1 MYFLKKGRKAVIT
14 VQKVGML
21 NESTLHREIIRY
33 CYTPGDILE
42 FPVKGY
48 FADIYRKGVLIEV
61 QLGQFSSMKDK
72 LKDLLCEYRIKV
84 VYPIVLCKYIE
95 KRSTNGKVISKR
107 KSPKN
112 GCRYDLFDQTIRIAQ
127 FIGNPNL
134 SFELIYINLL
144 EVRID
149 DGKGSYRRKGV
160 SISDRFLLS
169 VQGSEK
175 IEKKEDFLDFL
186 PEGASKFTNKELTQA
201 LGIKISTARKMT
213 YSLNAC
219 GIISQ
224 TAKIGNEKVW
234 SIL

>member
-1 MYFLKKGRKAVIT
+1 MYFLKKSRKAVFT

-21 NESTLHREIIRY
+21 NESSLHREIIRY
-33 CYTPGDILE
+33 FYTPGDILE
-42 FPVKGY
+42 FSVKGY
-48 FADIYRKGVLIEV
+48 FVDIYRKGVLIEV

-72 LKDLLCEYRIKV
+72 LGDLLSEYRIRI

-95 KRSTNGKVISKR
+95 KRNVAGVVVSKR

-112 GCRYDLFDQTIRIAQ
+112 GCKYDLFDQTIRIAQ
-127 FIGNPNL
+127 FMGNPNL

-144 EVRID
+144 EVRTD

-169 VQGSEK
+169 VQGTEK
-175 IEKKEDFLDFL
+175 IEKKEDFLHFL
-186 PEGASKFTNKELTQA
+186 PEGTGKFTNKELKQA
-201 LGIKISTARKMT
+201 LGIKINTARKMT

-219 GIISQ
+219 GIIHQ